1 MIVIQNETHLRHSG
15 VRIKIQT
22 KLEMQKRISKILTFR
37 KTSPGNDRWGGLSY
51 LHTLTI
57 GSVSIC
63 EAEINFE
70 KTTAFWGTRP
80 CKQLEVVKL

>member
-1 MIVIQNETHLRHSG
+1 MFVIVIQNENYLRHSG
-15 VRIKIQT
+15 VRIKIQR
-22 KLEMQKRISKILTFR
+22 KLEMQKRMPKILTFG
-37 KTSPGNDRWGGLSY
+37 KPPPGNHKWGGSSY
-51 LHTLTI
+51 LDTLII

-80 CKQLEVVKL
+80 CTLK